1 MKEPLVSRLLKYT
14 LCLIFL
20 IGVVVTVTLPFA
32 LNYYTLWLYDV
43 YYIQPAY
50 QTFLLLFLIVV
61 GALGLWIIAD
71 LIFILNTV
79 PKDPFVQRNVR
90 ALRRIGTVAI
100 AISLLFLL
108 KCLYYFTFLTA
119 VCALV
124 LLVCALIVFTVC
136 MLFSQ
141 AVRYKEEND
150 LTI

>member
-1 MKEPLVSRLLKYT
+1 MKEPVVSRLLKYS
-14 LCLIFL
+14 LCLIFF
-20 IGVVVTVTLPFA
+20 IGAVIILTLPFA
-32 LNYYTLWLYDV
+32 LNYYTLWLYDA
-43 YYIQPAY
+43 YYIRPAY
-50 QTFLLLFLIVV
+50 QTFLLLFLSVV
-61 GALGLWIIAD
+61 GALGLWIVAD
-71 LIFILNTV
+71 LILVLNTI

-90 ALRRIGTVAI
+90 ALKRIGIVAI
-100 AISLLFLL
+100 ATSLLFFL

-124 LLVCALIVFTVC
+124 LLICALIVFTVC